1 MPGPAYKIVCTQVC
15 PDAPQS
21 FTILAVTQREVGLIL
36 MRQLASGLA
45 VPTIIFD
52 DEGATL
58 FYNEPAEVLLGQRFD
73 DAGEL
78 PLAGTPRIF
87 DLRDEKG
94 DPVSPDQVPA
104 SVAMRERRPVHRML
118 WVRGLDGVNRLVEVT
133 AFPLLGGGGH
143 LIGAVA
149 MFWERP
155 KQ

>member
-1 MPGPAYKIVCTQVC
+1 MRMRARLSARG
-15 PDAPQS
+15 
-21 FTILAVTQREVGLIL
+21 AVVHNRAMTQREVGLIL

-52 DEGATL
+52 EDGVTL

-87 DLRDEKG
+87 DLRDDKG
-94 DPVSPDQVPA
+94 DPISPDQVPA